1 MLKQFSFLLVMLSL
15 SACTAVPVEIEISK
29 AQLKKASVDNV
40 QLGVGYFRQGKLELA
55 KMKLE
60 KAIKQDPK
68 SSTAY
73 SSYAYLLEQ
82 LNEIDEAKINYKK
95 SIRLSSND
103 PGVNNNYGAFLCRHG
118 EEKKAEKY
126 FIKAVNN
133 PLYKTPAFAYENAG
147 ICMLEIPDPVK
158 AEEYFKLALGFN
170 GRSSS
175 SLLNLADLMFRKEN
189 YQKAR
194 GYLDRLHKLKLHS
207 AKSLWLSIRTEHALG
222 DEDAVS
228 SYALLLKHKFPVS
241 REARQL
247 RRAQSGVGSY

>member
-1 MLKQFSFLLVMLSL
+1 MIKLFSFFCVVLFL
-15 SACTAVPVEIEISK
+15 SACTAVPVQVGVSQ

-40 QLGVGYFRQGKLELA
+40 HLGVGYLKQGNLELA
-55 KMKLE
+55 KIKLE

-68 SSTAY
+68 SSTAF

-95 SIRLSSND
+95 AISLSSNN
-103 PGVNNNYGAFLCRHG
+103 PQVNNNYGAFLCRHG
-118 EEKKAEKY
+118 EGKKAEKY
-126 FIKAVNN
+126 FLKAINN

-147 ICMLEIPDPVK
+147 ICMLKVPDLVK
-158 AEEYFKLALGFN
+158 AEKYFKLALGFN
-170 GRSSS
+170 ARSAS
-175 SLLNLADLMFRKEN
+175 SLINLADLMFQKAN

-194 GYLDRLHKLKLHS
+194 GYLDRVHKLNLHS
-207 AKSLWLSIRTEHALG
+207 AKSLWLSVRTEHALG
-222 DEDAVS
+222 DEDAAS

-241 REARQL
+241 QEARQL